1 MRGLLTA
8 VLLAC
13 ATAVA
18 AGEPVYRYVDP
29 SGVVHY
35 TDRAPDRHAKPIRIV
50 PASGSARAAPK
61 TFYSPEALRQAA
73 RFAVRIESPTPE
85 QRVAGSA
92 PIIAAASVMPAL
104 VNGFHLVY
112 QLDGSAATAAPIDQ
126 LSVPLGAV
134 AAGEHELVVVLL
146 DEHGREI
153 ARSEPS
159 RFTVAP
165 IKLAQQAPKKG

>member
-1 MRGLLTA
+1 MRGLATA
-8 VLLAC
+8 LLLAC
-13 ATAVA
+13 ATVVA

-73 RFAVRIESPTPE
+73 RFAVRVESPTPE
-85 QRVAGSA
+85 QRIAGDL
-92 PIIAAASVMPAL
+92 PVIAAASVMPAL

-112 QLDGSAATAAPIDQ
+112 QLDGHAATAAPVDQ
-126 LSVPLGAV
+126 LSVPLGAI
-134 AAGEHELVVVLL
+134 AAGEHELVIVLL
-146 DEHGREI
+146 DERGREI

-159 RFTVAP
+159 RFSVGSL
-165 IKLAQQAPKKG
+165 KLARQAPKRG